1 MATQQSQIATQAR
14 RLLRRKDVEVAIG
27 LSRSMIYAKLDP
39 KSKQYDPDF
48 PKSVQLGAQSVGWY
62 SDEIQNWIDTRPLAN
77 AA

>member
-1 MATQQSQIATQAR
+1 MTTQQSQIATQAR

-27 LSRSMIYAKLDP
+27 LSRSMIYLKLDP
-39 KSKQYDPDF
+39 NSKQYDPDF
-48 PKSVQLGAQSVGWY
+48 PKPVQLGVKSVGWY